1 VEGVGQANGG
11 ARRTPVEGIL
21 GVQRLLDPTGDDR
34 VLATRAAGA
43 MMVVGAA
50 LIAIT
55 VAMPP
60 AARGSDAAIL
70 GIGVLAGIVGAAL
83 FIRQRVGE
91 LVLDA
96 AIVFGTALI
105 TVATVVAGPGRG
117 TEDNEVLFLWVIA
130 YSFWF
135 LRLPHALFQLA
146 LVGVA
151 DVFLLA
157 DQGHLNA
164 DAITRWVVTM
174 ATYLV
179 VGLLLNGLRARIE
192 HQREE
197 RTQLAVLDERMR
209 IARELY
215 DATGHGVNV
224 MSIQAAAALNTL
236 DRDPEKARDALEAIK
251 RTSRDT
257 AQDMRRMLSV
267 LRERELTADEL
278 NRSSLA
284 LLDPLIDQSRD
295 AGVEVQLSVIGEP
308 REIPSG
314 LDQAAYRVIEEALT
328 TISKHA
334 ASGERATVTVTYG
347 ANRLDLEILDEALTD
362 GASLGHADGLIGMRE
377 RVAAFDGELETGPL
391 ALGGGF
397 RLVARFPLRRRGDQ
411 P

>member
-1 VEGVGQANGG
+1 M
-11 ARRTPVEGIL
+11 L
-21 GVQRLLDPTGDDR
+21 
-34 VLATRAAGA
+34 
-43 MMVVGAA
+43 VGAA

-55 VAMPP
+55 VALPP

-70 GIGVLAGIVGAAL
+70 GIGAVAGVVGAVL
-83 FIRQRVGE
+83 FVRRRVGE
-91 LVLDA
+91 LALDA
-96 AIVFGTALI
+96 AIVLGTALI

-117 TEDNEVLFLWVIA
+117 TEDNVVLYLWVVA

-151 DVFLLA
+151 DVFLLS
-157 DQGHLNA
+157 DQGDLDA
-164 DAITRWVVTM
+164 DAVTRWIVTM

-192 HQREE
+192 RQREE
-197 RTQLAVLDERMR
+197 RTRLAVLDERMR
-209 IARELY
+209 IARELH

-236 DRDPEKARDALEAIK
+236 DKDPDTARDALEAIK

-267 LRERELTADEL
+267 LRERELTAEEL
-278 NRSSLA
+278 SRSSLTR
-284 LLDPLIDQSRD
+284 LDPLVDQLRG
-295 AGVEVQLSVIGEP
+295 AGVEVSLSVLGEP

-328 TISKHA
+328 TISNH
-334 ASGERATVTVTYG
+334 SGDGERAIVTVTYR
-347 ANRLDLEILDEALTD
+347 ADRLDLEILDEALTD
-362 GASLGHADGLIGMRE
+362 GASLGDTDGLIGMRE
-377 RVAAFDGELETGPL
+377 RVAAFDGELETKSNPG
-391 ALGGGF
+391 GGGF
-397 RLVARFPLRRRGDQ
+397 RVLARFPLRRRDDR